1 MLIVWG
7 GIRLLGSLFR
17 SFGILTFPMYVR
29 FFFTFPRRLI
39 FLLWAFPWSFAS
51 LFLFQRFWC
60 FVFASSLPL
69 IGLCFASASL
79 LLYFFF
85 ASSLLLCFFVAI
97 AVVFVVPY
105 VPFSLCFFVLMGKPF
120 SSPGFLV
127 KVGTRLECS
136 SHGVSAPRWFWGL
149 DFLILFL
156 ALETL
161 LS

>member
-1 MLIVWG
+1 MLTFKKPCGGHTLIVFLNFFES
-7 GIRLLGSLFR
+7 RLLFVF
-17 SFGILTFPMYVR
+17 SFLVMVI
-29 FFFTFPRRLI
+29 
-39 FLLWAFPWSFAS
+39 S
-51 LFLFQRFWC
+51 WC

-69 IGLCFASASL
+69 IGPCFASASL

-136 SHGVSAPRWFWGL
+136 SHGVSAPR
-149 DFLILFL
+149 
-156 ALETL
+156 
-161 LS
+161 